1 MAPPHQRLPPLDLQ
15 SDLARPGPSARAN
28 HCRGSWPV
36 GFIVKCAFHSV
47 DMPPHRRS
55 RGVGSSRTID
65 RLTRRNRCCSFR
77 LADPVTIWFERRW
90 MMSVVTALS
99 LALVIGFVA
108 TGLVGFLGWRQRMR
122 DDAGLSANRLT
133 SR

>member
-1 MAPPHQRLPPLDLQ
+1 
-15 SDLARPGPSARAN
+15 
-28 HCRGSWPV
+28 
-36 GFIVKCAFHSV
+36 
-47 DMPPHRRS
+47 
-55 RGVGSSRTID
+55 
-65 RLTRRNRCCSFR
+65 
-77 LADPVTIWFERRW
+77 
-90 MMSVVTALS
+90 MSVVTALS